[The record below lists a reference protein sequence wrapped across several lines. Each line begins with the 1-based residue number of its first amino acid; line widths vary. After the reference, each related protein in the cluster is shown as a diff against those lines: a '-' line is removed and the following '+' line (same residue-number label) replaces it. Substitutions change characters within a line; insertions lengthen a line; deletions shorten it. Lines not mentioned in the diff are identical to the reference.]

1 MCDALIVY
9 KHSLIGQNFT
19 ELSMGDMLMFQ
30 EVPFAL
36 VPQDTDNG
44 AIFIIVVVVTIIT
57 ISHSLFLWNLIQF
70 QIISWSLQGGHLHT
84 LFGTPSKINDR
95 WLQWYK
101 RFHRGIFF
109 NFHVNNVIL
118 LLLIYTT
125 FFPLPDFSWVV
136 HCLFVALTLRGLVR
150 GVEVRLFCF
159 ENSTKQL
166 LVNKKNTV
174 EGYFSFADQKW
185 RTMT

>member
-1 MCDALIVY
+1 MLW
-9 KHSLIGQNFT
+9 SLKTQTI
-19 ELSMGDMLMFQ
+19 ELFSLLLLLS
-30 EVPFAL
+30 PSSL
-36 VPQDTDNG
+36 
-44 AIFIIVVVVTIIT
+44 
-57 ISHSLFLWNLIQF
+57 SHTAFFLWNLIQF
-70 QIISWSLQGGHLHT
+70 QIVSWSLQGGHLHT

-109 NFHVNNVIL
+109 NFHVNNFIL
-118 LLLIYTT
+118 LLLISTT

-159 ENSTKQL
+159 ENSTKQA
-166 LVNKKNTV
+166 LVNEKNTV